1 MMENRWYHHW
11 VLGASL
17 DDQLWHQM
25 MVMDCVLESLWGSKQ
40 NTNNSMMWT
49 LLQCSVSDVC
59 GEDSPWDGSMRSMRY
74 SAVLVGCL
82 WGLLAGEKTRVSLH
96 LSFLIPLVDLWGFQ
110 GDCLEKEQYQMKRD
124 CHHHGHLTQLSL
136 DSFILFC

>member
-1 MMENRWYHHW
+1 
-11 VLGASL
+11 
-17 DDQLWHQM
+17 

-74 SAVLVGCL
+74 SAVLVGRL